1 MQHEALCHCAN
12 AVFNVTESLLQ
23 SLDVLLRCSNGM
35 TVLLFIREEKK
46 EEAVII
52 LQMWAELRAPRAAA
66 FVVHHTPPAH

>member
-1 MQHEALCHCAN
+1 M
-12 AVFNVTESLLQ
+12 TESLLQ

-46 EEAVII
+46 EAVII

-66 FVVHHTPPAH
+66 FVVQPTPPAH

>member
-46 EEAVII
+46 EAVII

>member
-12 AVFNVTESLLQ
+12 AVFIVMESLLQ

-46 EEAVII
+46 EAVII

-66 FVVHHTPPAH
+66 FVVQHTPPAH

>member
-1 MQHEALCHCAN
+1 M
-12 AVFNVTESLLQ
+12 TESLLQ

-46 EEAVII
+46 EAVII

>member
-46 EEAVII
+46 EAVII

-66 FVVHHTPPAH
+66 FVVQPTPPAH